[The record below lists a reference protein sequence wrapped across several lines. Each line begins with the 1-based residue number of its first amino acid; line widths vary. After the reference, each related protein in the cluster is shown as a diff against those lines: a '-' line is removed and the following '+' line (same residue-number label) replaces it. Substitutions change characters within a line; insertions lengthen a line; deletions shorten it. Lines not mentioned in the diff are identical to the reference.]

1 MMSGYPDCEVLI
13 TGGIVRPWDKGIV
26 GELAIDF
33 IRQFKV
39 DYAIIGTSAIEADG
53 TLRDFDTREVRV
65 AEAIMQ
71 HARTVYLVADHSK
84 VGRPALVR
92 QGHLSQVHALFTDK
106 PLPPEMADAVA
117 AAGTEVYV
125 AE

>member
-1 MMSGYPDCEVLI
+1 
-13 TGGIVRPWDKGIV
+13 
-26 GELAIDF
+26 
-33 IRQFKV
+33 
-39 DYAIIGTSAIEADG
+39 YAIIGTSAIEADG

-71 HARTVYLVADHSK
+71 HARTVYLVTDHSK

-106 PLPPEMADAVA
+106 PLPPEMADTVA
-117 AAGTEVYV
+117 AA
-125 AE
+125 